1 MPIYLDY
8 LKYQKDFEKKYGPKT
23 IVLIQVGGFFE
34 FYGIE
39 NDGHLQKVYE
49 VSEVLNMCVATTSK
63 FSAEAQSNI
72 LMAGFPLLALDKQLM
87 VLIKNNYT
95 VVIIEQYENPLG
107 SKVYERRVS
116 NIYSPGTY
124 IQNNNN
130 YDSNNVLSIYI
141 SQEKDYKTRKVN
153 YIIGISVIDLSTAKC
168 YVHEIYGKPNDKDYI
183 YEEAIRFVQTFN
195 PREIIL
201 TYDEKSY
208 IHNSLDLYL
217 KNNDLPLNTQ
227 YSLLNKEQ
235 KKEFKQ
241 LIKTIILSELA
252 TKLEIGEN
260 KIYIRQDLNTKEH
273 RKMDYINTYLKK
285 IYTDTN
291 MLTPIQYISLESNQN
306 TLFSYMALLEF
317 SYEHNENIIKNI
329 NKPVIY
335 EDSNHLILENNT
347 IQQLNIIS
355 FNRKEKSLFDVIDYT
370 STSIGRRILKENLLM
385 PLIDID
391 KINNRYDNIDKLL
404 VKKNTIFHYELI
416 EDKLNGIIDLERYH
430 RKMPLNM
437 ITPGGFYNLNTS
449 YKKIVNLI
457 ESMQKKNIDL
467 LPNEDVINEFK
478 DYMEYYN
485 SQIIIDICNRYNNLS
500 EIDSNIF
507 KPGVNTYIEELQG
520 NINNYKNY
528 LNVLCNIFDNILR
541 EKLCKTAKHYGRDIS
556 INKPNKKK
564 SDEDKLKE
572 KIENENEDDI
582 VLGSGNIFEYCRI
595 DSNDRSGYYISMTKK
610 RYDVIVEY
618 AKEHFNKHKK
628 HIRINKDHNL
638 NVDNLVVDKTSGG
651 VKISN
656 SVMKNLSIN
665 ILSDHTK
672 LKAEIKEQFN
682 KLMTQ
687 LYKDY
692 NTPIKE
698 IESFIGNLDFV
709 KSCAKASY
717 NLNYVRPNIN
727 SNDESS
733 YVNCEELRHPIIERI
748 NNTMYIPNWVRLGV
762 QVESDKL
769 YDSNNRKYI
778 SDDPQMDGM
787 LLFSCNS
794 LGKSSY
800 MKSVGLSVILAQ
812 MGMFVPAKEFTYYPF
827 RNLMTRI
834 IGNDNMHK
842 GQSSFAVEMSE
853 LRGIINRAD
862 KYTLVLG
869 DEVCHG
875 TEQNS
880 GIALVATTLKWLAAK
895 NVKYIFATHLHQL
908 SRMNEIKDINNVKSY
923 HLQVKYDDENDRL
936 IYNRKL
942 CPGSGSSIYGI
953 EVARAMGLD
962 EEFISQANSIRKKYT
977 GLSEKFLNPKQS
989 AYNSKLYVKECEICG
1004 EPGVD
1009 THHIIFQSQADEN
1022 NNVDHRHK
1030 NHYSNLVILC
1040 KNCHHSVHGENVDKK
1055 LIINGYLETSDGIVL
1070 DYKFI

>member
-1 MPIYLDY
+1 
-8 LKYQKDFEKKYGPKT
+8 
-23 IVLIQVGGFFE
+23 
-34 FYGIE
+34 
-39 NDGHLQKVYE
+39 
-49 VSEVLNMCVATTSK
+49 
-63 FSAEAQSNI
+63 
-72 LMAGFPLLALDKQLM
+72 
-87 VLIKNNYT
+87 
-95 VVIIEQYENPLG
+95 
-107 SKVYERRVS
+107 
-116 NIYSPGTY
+116 
-124 IQNNNN
+124 
-130 YDSNNVLSIYI
+130 
-141 SQEKDYKTRKVN
+141 
-153 YIIGISVIDLSTAKC
+153 
-168 YVHEIYGKPNDKDYI
+168 
-183 YEEAIRFVQTFN
+183 
-195 PREIIL
+195 
-201 TYDEKSY
+201 
-208 IHNSLDLYL
+208 
-217 KNNDLPLNTQ
+217 
-227 YSLLNKEQ
+227 
-235 KKEFKQ
+235 
-241 LIKTIILSELA
+241 
-252 TKLEIGEN
+252 
-260 KIYIRQDLNTKEH
+260 
-273 RKMDYINTYLKK
+273 
-285 IYTDTN
+285 
-291 MLTPIQYISLESNQN
+291 
-306 TLFSYMALLEF
+306 
-317 SYEHNENIIKNI
+317 
-329 NKPVIY
+329 
-335 EDSNHLILENNT
+335 
-347 IQQLNIIS
+347 
-355 FNRKEKSLFDVIDYT
+355 
-370 STSIGRRILKENLLM
+370 
-385 PLIDID
+385 
-391 KINNRYDNIDKLL
+391 
-404 VKKNTIFHYELI
+404 
-416 EDKLNGIIDLERYH
+416 
-430 RKMPLNM
+430 
-437 ITPGGFYNLNTS
+437 
-449 YKKIVNLI
+449 
-457 ESMQKKNIDL
+457 
-467 LPNEDVINEFK
+467 
-478 DYMEYYN
+478 
-485 SQIIIDICNRYNNLS
+485 
-500 EIDSNIF
+500 
-507 KPGVNTYIEELQG
+507 
-520 NINNYKNY
+520 
-528 LNVLCNIFDNILR
+528 
-541 EKLCKTAKHYGRDIS
+541 
-556 INKPNKKK
+556 
-564 SDEDKLKE
+564 
-572 KIENENEDDI
+572 
-582 VLGSGNIFEYCRI
+582 
-595 DSNDRSGYYISMTKK
+595 
-610 RYDVIVEY
+610 
-618 AKEHFNKHKK
+618 
-628 HIRINKDHNL
+628 
-638 NVDNLVVDKTSGG
+638 
-651 VKISN
+651 
-656 SVMKNLSIN
+656 MKNLSIN